1 MAKAATMSKTDAVR
15 EALKAKVGGNVEIS
29 AWVKEKYKL
38 DINPQHIS
46 VIKWT
51 LKKKK
56 PGRKPGRKP
65 GPKPG
70 RKAKAVAV
78 ARNGDTVSI
87 TDLEAVRALTGRLGA
102 ANVRRLVDI
111 VG

>member
-15 EALKAKVGGNVEIS
+15 EALKAKVEGNVEMS
-29 AWVKEKYKL
+29 AWIKDKFKL

-56 PGRKPGRKP
+56 PGRKPG
-65 GPKPG
+65 PKPG
-70 RKAKAVAV
+70 KKAKAVTV
-78 ARNGDTVSI
+78 ASTNGDSVLI
-87 TDLEAVRALTGRLGA
+87 ADLEAVRALTGRLGS
-102 ANVRRLVDI
+102 ANVKRLVDI

>member
-15 EALKAKVGGNVEIS
+15 EALKANVDGNVEIS
-29 AWVKEKYKL
+29 AWAKEKYNL
-38 DINPQHIS
+38 DIDPKHIS

-51 LKKKK
+51 LKNKK
-56 PGRKPGRKP
+56 PARKTGRKP

-70 RKAKAVAV
+70 KKAKAVAV
-78 ARNGDTVSI
+78 SSNGDTVSI

-102 ANVRRLVDI
+102 VNVKRLVDI

>member
-15 EALKAKVGGNVEIS
+15 EALKAKVKGNVEMS
-29 AWVKEKYKL
+29 AWIKEKFKL

-56 PGRKPGRKP
+56 PGRKPG
-65 GPKPG
+65 PKPG
-70 RKAKAVAV
+70 KKVKAVAV
-78 ARNGDTVSI
+78 ASNGDSVLI
-87 TDLEAVRALTGRLGA
+87 ADLEAVRALTGRLGS
-102 ANVRRLVDI
+102 ANVKRLVDI

>member
-1 MAKAATMSKTDAVR
+1 MAKTKLMSKTDAVR
-15 EALKAKVGGNVEIS
+15 EALKAKVKGNTEIS
-29 AWVKEKYKL
+29 SWIKEKYKL
-38 DINPQHIS
+38 DISPQHIS

-56 PGRKPGRKP
+56 PGRKPG
-65 GPKPG
+65 PKPG
-70 RKAKAVAV
+70 KRPKAVAV
-78 ARNGDTVSI
+78 ARNGDSVSI

-102 ANVRRLVDI
+102 VNVKRLVDI

>member
-1 MAKAATMSKTDAVR
+1 MAKAATISKTDAVR
-15 EALKAKVGGNVEIS
+15 EALEAKVTGNTEIS
-29 AWVKEKYKL
+29 AWAKEKYNL
-38 DINPQHIS
+38 EIDPSHIS

-51 LKKKK
+51 LKNKK

-70 RKAKAVAV
+70 KKAKAVSS
-78 ARNGDTVSI
+78 NGDTVSI
-87 TDLEAVRALTGRLGA
+87 TDLEAVRALTGRLGS
-102 ANVRRLVDI
+102 ANVKRLVDI